1 MEIKNIV
8 LFVEDGSKK
17 LFSLF
22 EMQPARV
29 EDAELEDRF
38 FDAVSSIDPKYSGL
52 TKAVYQIAYDQHLD
66 EPRILIDYS
75 DGMEIVYES
84 NIHASMPSIY
94 EELQSIREEITE
106 KIINGD
112 GA

>member
-8 LFVEDGSKK
+8 LFVEEESKK
-17 LFSLF
+17 LFSLL
-22 EMQPARV
+22 ETQPTRV

-66 EPRILIDYS
+66 EPRIVVDYS
-75 DGMEIVYES
+75 GEMEIVCES
-84 NIHASMPSIY
+84 KIQESMPSIY
-94 EELQSIREEITE
+94 EELQSIKEDIT
-106 KIINGD
+106 KKMNGY